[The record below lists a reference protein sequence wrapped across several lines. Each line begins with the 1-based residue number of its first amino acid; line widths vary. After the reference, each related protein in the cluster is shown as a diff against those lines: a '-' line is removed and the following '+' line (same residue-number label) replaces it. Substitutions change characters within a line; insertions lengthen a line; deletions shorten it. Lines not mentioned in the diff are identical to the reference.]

1 MPNPPGGGTDFVAR
15 AISSKMPEIIGESM
29 VVDNRSGAAG
39 LVGTMVAAR
48 ALADGYTLLVVDNSF
63 AINVSYYKDAKYN
76 ALKDF
81 APLTDAADTFYVL
94 TVNPSLPIATV
105 PEFIAM
111 AKNQPGKIVLASPG
125 NGTAAHLT
133 TALIM
138 LKTGIELTH
147 VPYRGGGPAV
157 ADVVGGQVQSTF
169 ASGPNAVPLVKAG
182 RLKALA
188 STASKRHSML
198 ADVPTFVELGFKD
211 IVVTN
216 WYGIVAIGGTP
227 RPVLDKLHAA
237 MVRIIGMPD
246 VKERL
251 ASIGLDPA
259 PMTQEAFRE
268 LIAAKP
274 RAGPG

>member
-1 MPNPPGGGTDFVAR
+1 VPNPPGGGTDFVAR

-216 WYGIVAIGGTP
+216 WYGMVAIGGTP